1 MKDFHCENKGANRML
16 WVQTKDFI
24 WPFLSILLTKNK
36 IFMILLFRHK
46 LVKMFFLNEF
56 PSKKLPLEENEV
68 LIMFS
73 VILETIPHCTSVV
86 KRRNYPNV
94 LIVGFF
100 LFSSE
105 TSFIGQTYHGSKYFY
120 FMTLDSTKIQKK
132 IFILAIETSFVF
144 SASKRSPSSNAFD
157 LHTSV

>member
-1 MKDFHCENKGANRML
+1 
-16 WVQTKDFI
+16 
-24 WPFLSILLTKNK
+24 
-36 IFMILLFRHK
+36 MILLFRHK
-46 LVKMFFLNEF
+46 LVKMIFLNEF

-120 FMTLDSTKIQKK
+120 FMTLYSTKKT
-132 IFILAIETSFVF
+132 LYWPL
-144 SASKRSPSSNAFD
+144 KRVLCFLLQSEVQVRMLLIYLRRSR
-157 LHTSV
+157 LSVKVNHVALLNRFLWRFC